1 MAAKIAP
8 PKLKNDTSYS
18 EWKIKLDM
26 RRIVRGYEKKEQAI
40 TVLLQSLN
48 ENKKVEKAV
57 SKLKVTDLNV
67 DDGFGFDKLIAK
79 LDETFKTE
87 KTQESYNVYVEFDK
101 FFWTENMNINN
112 YILEFEH
119 LNDKMLQFNLKLP
132 DNISCFKL
140 LENASLQNNEKQM
153 ALTLARDLKYE
164 SMKLAL
170 KRISLN
176 VQSNS
181 ENNEMNI
188 KQEELLFTRREK
200 GKFENKEKQK
210 FNPSN
215 KKGQTSR
222 CAICDSKM
230 HWAKHCLHRVK
241 NHSANIAEVSESEG
255 ENTENV
261 QIILIT
267 EKSEVNNVFVAEMFC
282 SAVIDTTC
290 SKTVAGIDWFTN
302 YTKNLD
308 DYSSNHV
315 LYKKSNT
322 PFKFGDRKKVYS
334 QNKATIPAKVGK
346 TPYRSWNCW
355 CENTTF
361 IE

>member
-1 MAAKIAP
+1 
-8 PKLKNDTSYS
+8 
-18 EWKIKLDM
+18 
-26 RRIVRGYEKKEQAI
+26 
-40 TVLLQSLN
+40 
-48 ENKKVEKAV
+48 
-57 SKLKVTDLNV
+57 
-67 DDGFGFDKLIAK
+67 
-79 LDETFKTE
+79 
-87 KTQESYNVYVEFDK
+87 
-101 FFWTENMNINN
+101 MNINN

-132 DNISCFKL
+132 DNILCFKL
-140 LENASLQNNEKQM
+140 LESASLQNNEKQM

-188 KQEELLFTRREK
+188 KQEELLFTRRDNSK
-200 GKFENKEKQK
+200 
-210 FNPSN
+210 
-215 KKGQTSR
+215 SR

-230 HWAKHCLHRVK
+230 HWAKHCPHRVK

-267 EKSEVNNVFVAEMFC
+267 EKSEVNNLFVAEMFC

-290 SKTVAGIDWFTN
+290 SKAVAGIDWFTN

-322 PFKFGDRKKVYS
+322 PFKFADCKKVYS
-334 QNKATIPAKVGK
+334 QNKATIPAKIGK
-346 TPYRSWNCW
+346 TPCNIEVEIVDAKIPLLLSKSSLKKASTLTDIQNDEVTIFYQPI
-355 CENTTF
+355 F
-361 IE
+361 IVLMTQMKF

>member
-1 MAAKIAP
+1 
-8 PKLKNDTSYS
+8 
-18 EWKIKLDM
+18 
-26 RRIVRGYEKKEQAI
+26 
-40 TVLLQSLN
+40 
-48 ENKKVEKAV
+48 
-57 SKLKVTDLNV
+57 
-67 DDGFGFDKLIAK
+67 
-79 LDETFKTE
+79 
-87 KTQESYNVYVEFDK
+87 
-101 FFWTENMNINN
+101 MNINN

-140 LENASLQNNEKQM
+140 LESASLQNNEKQM

-164 SMKLAL
+164 SMKLVL

-188 KQEELLFTRREK
+188 KQEELLFTRRENS
-200 GKFENKEKQK
+200 KFENKEKQK

-315 LYKKSNT
+315 LYKKPNT

-346 TPYRSWNCW
+346 TPYRS
-355 CENTTF
+355 
-361 IE
+361 